1 MNKTM
6 KNYKNNTE
14 NKKEFKLLD
23 PKNDVVFQMLFG
35 KNNLAKGLLENIL
48 PDNITSLRVDVNK
61 QLLGNTP
68 KDKIGIVDLRAVIN
82 EEIECEVEMQMFYFK
97 NFIPRFLDYWA
108 KLYSGQLKQGES
120 YDLLHKAVSIAII
133 NQNIPNLKGLQA
145 HTIWHI
151 REDRNYGK
159 ILTNNLELHIIEI
172 QKVKEEYKNNKDDK
186 LLQWIMFLLNPESKE
201 VDNIML
207 KNKKI
212 EEAKKELLSL
222 SQDEENQ
229 RIADFR
235 ERDLRDKIDMYE
247 TGIDIGL
254 AEGKEKGK
262 AEGIKEGILNE
273 KKRTAVSLLK
283 MNTPIDKI
291 MEITQLTKDEIEK
304 IKKDESL

>member
-1 MNKTM
+1 
-6 KNYKNNTE
+6 
-14 NKKEFKLLD
+14 
-23 PKNDVVFQMLFG
+23 MLFG

-82 EEIECEVEMQMFYFK
+82 EEIECEVEIQMFYFK
-97 NFIPRFLDYWA
+97 NFIPRFLDYWT
-108 KLYSGQLKQGES
+108 KLYSGQLKQGDAYE
-120 YDLLHKAVSIAII
+120 LLHKAVSIAII

-151 REDRNYGK
+151 REDRNYRK
-159 ILTNNLELHIIEI
+159 ILTNNLELHIIEV

-186 LLQWIMFLLNPESKE
+186 LLQWIMFLLNPESEE
-201 VDNIML
+201 VDNIMV

-222 SQDEENQ
+222 SQDEKNQ

-247 TGIDIGL
+247 TGIDIGQ
-254 AEGKEKGK
+254 
-262 AEGIKEGILNE
+262 AEGILKE
-273 KKRTAVSLLK
+273 KKRTVISLIK

>member
-1 MNKTM
+1 M
-6 KNYKNNTE
+6 
-14 NKKEFKLLD
+14 FSIFIFL
-23 PKNDVVFQMLFG
+23 
-35 KNNLAKGLLENIL
+35 IL
-48 PDNITSLRVDVNK
+48 ITR
-61 QLLGNTP
+61 
-68 KDKIGIVDLRAVIN
+68 
-82 EEIECEVEMQMFYFK
+82 
-97 NFIPRFLDYWA
+97 
-108 KLYSGQLKQGES
+108 
-120 YDLLHKAVSIAII
+120 
-133 NQNIPNLKGLQA
+133 
-145 HTIWHI
+145 
-151 REDRNYGK
+151 K
-159 ILTNNLELHIIEI
+159 ILTNNLELHIIEV

-247 TGIDIGL
+247 TGID
-254 AEGKEKGK
+254 
-262 AEGIKEGILNE
+262 EGILKE
-273 KKRTAVSLLK
+273 KKRTVISLLK

-304 IKKDESL
+304 IKRDESL